1 MILIV
6 ADTGPIN
13 YLVQSGHVDVLR
25 SLVDRVVLTALVWEE
40 LKNAGA
46 PSSVREWSKTLP
58 DWIEVREPSNMLVLP
73 QQLST
78 ADKAA
83 VSLAA
88 ELGATLLMDDRRGR
102 QAAHAIGLVTIGTLG
117 ILEAASAK
125 GLLSLPAAIE
135 RLRQTSIFLADDLY
149 EKALERDAR
158 RKAT

>member
-1 MILIV
+1 M
-6 ADTGPIN
+6 
-13 YLVQSGHVDVLR
+13 
-25 SLVDRVVLTALVWEE
+25 
-40 LKNAGA
+40 
-46 PSSVREWSKTLP
+46 
-58 DWIEVREPSNMLVLP
+58 EVREPSCLMELP

-88 ELGATLLMDDRRGR
+88 EMGATLLMDDRRGR
-102 QAAHAIGLVTIGTLG
+102 QAASAVGVTTIGTLG

-135 RLRQTSIFLADDLY
+135 RLRQTSIYLSDDLY